1 MTENSS
7 EGQETSQSASHIDKG
22 SDGCVERE
30 KQPRSFT
37 QRLRKGQRLPSCLAD

>member
-7 EGQETSQSASHIDKG
+7 EGQETSQSASHIDKE

-30 KQPRSFT
+30 KQPHSFM
-37 QRLRKGQRLPSCLAD
+37 Q